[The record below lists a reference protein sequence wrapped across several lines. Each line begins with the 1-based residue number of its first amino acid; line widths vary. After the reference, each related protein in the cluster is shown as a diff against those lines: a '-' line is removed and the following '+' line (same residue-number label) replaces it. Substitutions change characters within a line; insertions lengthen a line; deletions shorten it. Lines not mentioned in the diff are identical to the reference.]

1 MNSVYL
7 REKSVKQEPSPFN
20 MPSQPNTNTI
30 ALPPIQQ
37 ISAPMQYSSPR
48 MQMQYN
54 TTGKQSIPQNAYQNE
69 TVMRNHQMKRGNFVM
84 MQQGGNL
91 VRSPSSS
98 SLTSNQSDSAKR
110 PRKMS
115 ASQNPNMTYN
125 KMGTPQV
132 LQQCVSPNRQNPHP
146 QGNTMVSMG
155 LPMKQ
160 PMISLP
166 KSTATLPS
174 PMNQRRTDGGKSEG

>member
-30 ALPPIQQ
+30 ALPPIKQ

-48 MQMQYN
+48 MPMQYN
-54 TTGKQSIPQNAYQNE
+54 TAGKQSIPPNAYQNE
-69 TVMRNHQMKRGNFVM
+69 AMMRNHQMKRGNFAM
-84 MQQGGNL
+84 MQQGGNV
-91 VRSPSSS
+91 VRSPSNSS
-98 SLTSNQSDSAKR
+98 IASSQSDPSKR

-115 ASQNPNMTYN
+115 ATQNPNMTYT
-125 KMGTPQV
+125 KMGPPQV
-132 LQQCVSPNRQNPHP
+132 LQQGVPPNRQNPLS
-146 QGNTMVSMG
+146 QGNTMISAG

-174 PMNQRRTDGGKSEG
+174 PMVQRRTDGGKCEE